1 MKRVSPLRS
10 GGSSSP
16 YRTPALVF
24 AALVGGV
31 VATVGG
37 LWAMG
42 VDIPFLRRE
51 PDVRGMVAVPTNPR
65 PIPAY
70 TKVARD
76 DLLVGETRRPRY
88 MYLAPEAV
96 KRMQLIT
103 DLNKIVGRVVDHDKP
118 AFFPFTERE
127 FLPQGTRPGIVA
139 AIPPAKRSYTVEV
152 SKIEGIH
159 ALKAGDRID
168 IVASMPID
176 MQKVLGHGS
185 AAPGTMGVKAGI
197 LAQVK
202 QARVRVLVQN
212 GALISAV
219 HTRVIPVT
227 SSSLT
232 QGTVTHTKPI
242 QEATIAIDPDEI
254 APLEEAI
261 AIEAHIT
268 CVARSGLPDDP
279 GQASVTPHGVD
290 PSEHVAAIERV
301 VGGRREV
308 FFVPRAPGKKD
319 DTEKLV
325 AVPLQRPASRL
336 GSRTGLMAGPIPTP
350 PKSP

>member
-1 MKRVSPLRS
+1 
-10 GGSSSP
+10 
-16 YRTPALVF
+16 
-24 AALVGGV
+24 
-31 VATVGG
+31 
-37 LWAMG
+37 
-42 VDIPFLRRE
+42 
-51 PDVRGMVAVPTNPR
+51 
-65 PIPAY
+65 
-70 TKVARD
+70 
-76 DLLVGETRRPRY
+76 
-88 MYLAPEAV
+88 
-96 KRMQLIT
+96 
-103 DLNKIVGRVVDHDKP
+103 
-118 AFFPFTERE
+118 
-127 FLPQGTRPGIVA
+127 
-139 AIPPAKRSYTVEV
+139 
-152 SKIEGIH
+152 
-159 ALKAGDRID
+159 
-168 IVASMPID
+168 
-176 MQKVLGHGS
+176 
-185 AAPGTMGVKAGI
+185 MGVKAGI

-350 PKSP
+350 SKSP